1 MKTMLKKVL
10 FISLFF
16 SANVELLSAAV
27 EGNIEKVREALEKAA
42 DVDEQD
48 KYGYT
53 ALMKAAWS
61 GQPEIVELL
70 LTKKA
75 DVDEQTEYGCTALA
89 MAACGEKTVKID
101 KQKYRKIIDLL
112 LATGADP
119 LVKSGNGNT
128 ILEQVDSEIIRKYMR
143 EKTSGILMKE
153 VSSQLLLE
161 LPNELAKLISKF
173 TY

>member
-16 SANVELLSAAV
+16 SVNVELLSAAV
-27 EGNIEKVREALEKAA
+27 EGNNIKKGRQALANGI
-42 DVDEQD
+42 DIDEQD

-89 MAACGEKTVKID
+89 MATCGEKTVKID
-101 KQKYRKIIDLL
+101 KQKYRKIIDML
-112 LATGADP
+112 LATGAD
-119 LVKSGNGNT
+119 T
-128 ILEQVDSEIIRKYMR
+128 
-143 EKTSGILMKE
+143 
-153 VSSQLLLE
+153 
-161 LPNELAKLISKF
+161 
-173 TY
+173 